1 MHFTGNVL
9 SSLILKSVLGGEHY
23 DYPHF
28 IAKKTEL
35 QRVRNLPRVTQLESN
50 GADMQTQP
58 FSNKAHALKQL
69 MLLLSEDAG
78 VWHSLMSRT

>member
-9 SSLILKSVLGGEHY
+9 SSLILKSVLGGRHY

-28 IAKKTEL
+28 IAEKTEL

-58 FSNKAHALKQL
+58 FPNKVHALKPP
-69 MLLLSEDAG
+69 MLLLSEDTG